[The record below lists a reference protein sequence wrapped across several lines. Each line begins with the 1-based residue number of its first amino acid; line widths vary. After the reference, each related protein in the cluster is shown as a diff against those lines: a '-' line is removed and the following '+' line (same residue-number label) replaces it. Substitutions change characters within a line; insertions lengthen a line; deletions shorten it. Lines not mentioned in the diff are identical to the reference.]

1 MARRSLLLQQLDRK
15 MEAYAPLKQSAILP
29 GGWVRSIRTAVGMS
43 LAQLGRKLTMTKQ
56 GALDIE
62 RREQDGTITLKSL
75 QEAARAMDMQLVY
88 GFVPQDGSL
97 DALIERK
104 AIELATKIVLRTSAT
119 MQLED
124 QGNSAARLEAAIRE
138 RAEEIK
144 QEMPRYLWD

>member
-1 MARRSLLLQQLDRK
+1 
-15 MEAYAPLKQSAILP
+15 
-29 GGWVRSIRTAVGMS
+29 
-43 LAQLGRKLTMTKQ
+43 MTKQ

>member
-29 GGWVRSIRTAVGMS
+29 GGWVRSIRTVVGMS

>member
-1 MARRSLLLQQLDRK
+1 MARRYLLLQQLDRK
-15 MEAYAPLKQSAILP
+15 MEAYAPLKRAAILP
-29 GGWVRSIRTAVGMS
+29 GGWVHSIRTAVGLS

-124 QGNSAARLEAAIRE
+124 QRNSAARLEAAIRE

-144 QEMPRYLWD
+144 KEMPRYLWD

>member
-1 MARRSLLLQQLDRK
+1 
-15 MEAYAPLKQSAILP
+15 
-29 GGWVRSIRTAVGMS
+29 
-43 LAQLGRKLTMTKQ
+43 MTKQ

-124 QGNSAARLEAAIRE
+124 QRNSAARLEAAIRE

-144 QEMPRYLWD
+144 KEMPRYLWD